1 MENESIEIKNNEEKH
16 SVSSEGRREFY
27 LKIIALSSSIMVIA
41 ILFLLM
47 YYFRQILGIFVLAFL
62 LSYIV
67 SPAVRFLEKRG
78 LNRTLTVGL
87 LYLAFVA
94 VITVCALIFLP
105 MIWKELTAIQYGIQD
120 SLSDP
125 TFSKNIMTS
134 IGDFEEQLSES
145 IPIFKDI
152 DLKSQV
158 NLDQGVSGIASKIL
172 GYIGQLA
179 KTITSYSAKIIWI
192 IFSIFIIPF
201 ITFFLLKD
209 GNLIKKTIL
218 RMVPRGYLQV
228 STDLLQTIDRQIG
241 RFIRGKLAE
250 SIILS
255 IITSIGLSI
264 LGIRYALVIGIISG
278 FANLVPYIGP
288 VGIAIPPVLLAMYQ
302 FDMIHAIIT
311 TVFLISLQIVDN
323 MILVPFI
330 VGKSVDL
337 HPLVTMFVVF
347 VGGKT
352 LGLLGLVAAVPIAS
366 ILISVFQTAFREFR
380 NFPTQQN

>member
-1 MENESIEIKNNEEKH
+1 MEEENTEIKNNEEK
-16 SVSSEGRREFY
+16 SFVSSEDRREFY
-27 LKIIALSSSIMVIA
+27 LKIIAISSSIIVIT
-41 ILFLLM
+41 ILFLLV
-47 YYFRQILGIFVLAFL
+47 YYVRQILGIFVLAFL
-62 LSYIV
+62 LSYVV

-87 LYLAFVA
+87 LYLAFVG
-94 VITVCALIFLP
+94 VITICALIFLP
-105 MIWKELTAIQYGIQD
+105 MIWKELTAIQFGIQD

-125 TFSKNIMTS
+125 TFSKNIMSS
-134 IGDFEEQLSES
+134 IENFEERISES

-152 DLKSQV
+152 DLKSQIK
-158 NLDQGVSGIASKIL
+158 LDEGVSGVASKIL

-179 KTITSYSAKIIWI
+179 KTITGYSAKIIWI

-209 GNLIKKTIL
+209 SNLIKKTIL
-218 RMVPRGYLQV
+218 RIIPKMYSQV
-228 STDLLQTIDRQIG
+228 SSDLLQTIDRQIG

-255 IITSIGLSI
+255 ILTSIGLSI
-264 LGIRYALVIGIISG
+264 LGIRYALVIGIIAG

-288 VGIAIPPVLLAMYQ
+288 VGMAIPPVLLAMYQ
-302 FDMIHAIIT
+302 FDIIHAIIT
-311 TVFLISLQIVDN
+311 TVFLISLQIIDN

-366 ILISVFQTAFREFR
+366 ILISVFQTAYREFR
-380 NFPTQQN
+380 NFPT